1 MPMLYLGCANL
12 GQQKYRERKVS
23 QEIIA
28 NSCWE
33 MYNVAGHSALPSK
46 CKLLARLGISEKSVQ
61 DMVLPWT
68 GGREGFHLP
77 LPISPSLHHWRLA
90 SLSFWFTWSGS
101 CDGFYDVRFI
111 PTEQFCFGVFFLP
124 YSKNGRRQK
133 LQVCDWW
140 GSCTVAAKGS
150 ARRCRRQ
157 VVELAVGCSKWHQS
171 ATEEKLVNESPR
183 QWWWGSL
190 RQESAN

>member
-33 MYNVAGHSALPSK
+33 MYNVAGHSTLPSK
-46 CKLLARLGISEKSVQ
+46 CKLSARLGVSEKSVQ

-77 LPISPSLHHWRLA
+77 LPISPSLHHWRLT
-90 SLSFWFTWSGS
+90 SLCFWCTWSGS

-111 PTEQFCFGVFFLP
+111 PTEQFCFGFFFTLFQKWEETEITGVWLVGQL
-124 YSKNGRRQK
+124 YSSSQGQGQEVQAPSGR
-133 LQVCDWW
+133 
-140 GSCTVAAKGS
+140 T
-150 ARRCRRQ
+150 CRG
-157 VVELAVGCSKWHQS
+157 EF
-171 ATEEKLVNESPR
+171 
-183 QWWWGSL
+183 
-190 RQESAN
+190 